1 MPDGKA
7 QNAKAVEE
15 AAPDPLLHRAVNWA
29 QHAWRPA
36 GTVVAIALALL
47 FGWGV
52 VNGKHGLSAWEQQ
65 RTQDKQLQ
73 QQIKQLQEENAHLR
87 DHVERLK
94 SDPDSIEHEAR
105 EHLHYA
111 RPGEVIYTLP
121 AQPQTHTQP
130 DSAK

>member
-1 MPDGKA
+1 MD
-7 QNAKAVEE
+7 
-15 AAPDPLLHRAVNWA
+15 WA

-36 GTVVAIALALL
+36 GTVVAVALALL

-65 RTQDKQLQ
+65 RAQDKQLR
-73 QQIKQLQEENAHLR
+73 QQIQDLEQENAHLR
-87 DHVERLK
+87 DHVQRLK

-121 AQPQTHTQP
+121 PPPQIQTP
-130 DSAK
+130 PAGSGK